1 MMAIKGIFSI
11 FGGQATPADEA
22 TEYRNSAYSDA
33 GPSMSCP
40 VFLLMEDACMSA
52 WVHRPS
58 ILSSLGD
65 YETRMLTREMGYWG
79 LD

>member
-1 MMAIKGIFSI
+1 MKAIKGILSL
-11 FGGQATPADEA
+11 FGVEA
-22 TEYRNSAYSDA
+22 ASTKRANHTFKEDRSEF

-65 YETRMLTREMGYWG
+65 YESGMLAREMGYWKVE
-79 LD
+79 

>member
-1 MMAIKGIFSI
+1 MMIKGIFSI
-11 FGGQATPADEA
+11 FGGAAPWTDEA
-22 TEYRNSAYSDA
+22 TDTLNGGHSKA

-65 YETRMLTREMGYWG
+65 YESRMLAREIGSWRM
-79 LD
+79 D

>member
-1 MMAIKGIFSI
+1 MKAIRGILSM
-11 FGGQATPADEA
+11 FGGAAASTKGANDIFRDGPYE
-22 TEYRNSAYSDA
+22 S

-58 ILSSLGD
+58 IVSSLGD
-65 YETRMLTREMGYWG
+65 YEGRMLAREMGYWRVE
-79 LD
+79 

>member
-1 MMAIKGIFSI
+1 MMEMRGFFGI
-11 FGGQATPADEA
+11 FGGAAARADEA
-22 TEYRNSAYSDA
+22 TDILNGGYGDA
-33 GPSMSCP
+33 RPSMSCP

-65 YETRMLTREMGYWG
+65 YESRMLAREIGNWST
-79 LD
+79 D